1 MSLVVHSPEAEMGGS
16 QVIRVSN
23 TDRTTRWVTF
33 HFDSEAD
40 ATDAQVGQALASL
53 CSVLEDLAV

>member
-1 MSLVVHSPEAEMGGS
+1 MPLVIHQPQAEMGGG

-23 TDRTTRWVTF
+23 HDRTTRWVTF

-40 ATDAQVGQALASL
+40 GCRSQASRG
-53 CSVLEDLAV
+53 CPFEGRES

>member
-1 MSLVVHSPEAEMGGS
+1 MPLVIHPQAEMAGG

-23 TDRTTRWVTF
+23 HDRTMRWVTF

-40 ATDAQVGQALASL
+40 AVAAHKL
-53 CSVLEDLAV
+53 LEDALLKAVKVEWP

>member
-1 MSLVVHSPEAEMGGS
+1 MSLVVYSPEAEMGGS

-33 HFDSEAD
+33 HFRLRSRRDRRA
-40 ATDAQVGQALASL
+40 
-53 CSVLEDLAV
+53 

>member
-1 MSLVVHSPEAEMGGS
+1 MALKIHEPQVEMGGG

-23 TDRTTRWVTF
+23 EDRPTAWVTF

-40 ATDAQVGQALASL
+40 AVAAHQLLKDALAK
-53 CSVLEDLAV
+53 AVKVELP